1 MKKILAFVAFF
12 LSCAA
17 LAQELPALAI
27 EGAKLEPIKF
37 DEFISEARE
46 RNSWVLNKKL
56 SIDVAVAFQGPASSF
71 NINPS
76 ASYTRGSFYQ
86 KAPAE
91 TFRSPQ
97 SNTFTLSG
105 TIEGRGKRQARTDS
119 AAAEVGRQSAELD
132 SMLIGVEVDGAYLF
146 LDAGRI
152 KLLWHAHQNTI
163 NHLSKLPAAEAAQ
176 AVADYKKMQVDLIND
191 FRYFSLAMASYMGR
205 KSIDVLPEPK
215 SEFLIVPQDF
225 DLKQLIA
232 EARESRLDLI
242 LMEAALKAA
251 GANQTLA
258 KKNRNLDISASVYN
272 ARTQAYESAGSSYER
287 GSSFGFS
294 LSIPIPVSQIYDAD
308 LVQAANNMK
317 QLEITLEEARNR
329 VQFEVNQAFLQYNG
343 AKSKLVNALQE
354 RKLAVESDLKSA
366 QGIIAAHGGE
376 VELIDARVNYAKA
389 LIFLGK
395 MAGMKKTFPL

>member
-1 MKKILAFVAFF
+1 MKKILAFVAVF

-37 DEFISEARE
+37 DEFILEARE

-132 SMLIGVEVDGAYLF
+132 SMLYGVEVDGAYLF

-152 KLLWHAHQNTI
+152 KLLWHANQNTI

-242 LMEAALKAA
+242 LMEAALKVA
-251 GANQTLA
+251 GANQTQA

-272 ARTQAYESAGSSYER
+272 SRTQDYQSSGASYER

-308 LVQAANNMK
+308 LVQAANNRM
-317 QLEITLEEARNR
+317 QLEISLEEARNR

-354 RKLAVESDLKSA
+354 RNLAVESDLKSA

-389 LIFLGK
+389 LVYLGK

>member
-1 MKKILAFVAFF
+1 MKKIFAFVAFF

-56 SIDVAVAFQGPASSF
+56 SIDVAVALQGPASSF

-119 AAAEVGRQSAELD
+119 AAAEVGRQLAELD

-176 AVADYKKMQVDLIND
+176 AVADYRKMQVDLIND

-308 LVQAANNMK
+308 LLEAANNMK
-317 QLEITLEEARNR
+317 QLEITLEEA
-329 VQFEVNQAFLQYNG
+329 
-343 AKSKLVNALQE
+343 
-354 RKLAVESDLKSA
+354 
-366 QGIIAAHGGE
+366 
-376 VELIDARVNYAKA
+376 
-389 LIFLGK
+389 
-395 MAGMKKTFPL
+395 